1 MVFSAGMKVHRPWG
15 YYETLR
21 SSPGWQL
28 KVLVINPGHAISLQK
43 HKHRAEHWTVASG
56 SGLFTVGNKILAK
69 KAGQDVFIKKGQKHR
84 ISNNGK
90 KPVTIVEVQFG
101 EIISEDD
108 IIRFEDHYGRA

>member
-1 MVFSAGMKVHRPWG
+1 MKVVRPWG

-28 KVLVINPGHAISLQK
+28 KILVINPGHAISLQK
-43 HKHRAEHWTVASG
+43 HKHRAEHWTVAEG
-56 SGLFTVGNKILAK
+56 SGLVTRGSKVYKLKTGDDIYI
-69 KAGQDVFIKKGQKHR
+69 QKGQKHR
-84 ISNNGK
+84 ISNKGK

-108 IIRFEDHYGRA
+108 IIRYEDHYGRV